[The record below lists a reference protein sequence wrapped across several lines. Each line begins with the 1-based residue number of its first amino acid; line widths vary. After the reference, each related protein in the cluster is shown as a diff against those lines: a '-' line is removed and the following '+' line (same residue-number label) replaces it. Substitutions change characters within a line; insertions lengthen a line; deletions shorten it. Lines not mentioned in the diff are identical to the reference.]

1 MSRPVPPHR
10 DAYRWFCPITTR
22 WHDNDVYQHVNNTI
36 YYSFFDTV
44 INEYLIRE
52 GGLDFEHG
60 EIVGLASGH
69 QAYKNALRVV
79 EAQTADLRRQLT
91 RLRKTLREHGG
102 STRRLAP
109 RGCKKRRR

>member
-1 MSRPVPPHR
+1 MAIDGRLMFRCIAEASANGAISNPGHTEQR
-10 DAYRWFCPITTR
+10 FM
-22 WHDNDVYQHVNNTI
+22 
-36 YYSFFDTV
+36 
-44 INEYLIRE
+44 
-52 GGLDFEHG
+52 G